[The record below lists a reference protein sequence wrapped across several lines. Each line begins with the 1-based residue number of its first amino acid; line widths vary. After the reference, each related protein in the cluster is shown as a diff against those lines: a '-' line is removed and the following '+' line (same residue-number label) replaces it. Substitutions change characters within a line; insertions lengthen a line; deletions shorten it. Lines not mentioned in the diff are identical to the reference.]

1 MPSPPRVD
9 WREIRRLYVDSS
21 DPVAAIARRFGLAPR
36 RIYDHARKDGWPR
49 RGVRGKPSP
58 TASIADVIEQPT
70 LSALAAAPPSALS
83 QRRALVRRLYRAI
96 DTKLKVMEL
105 RMEKELSSSTKTVP
119 SSADHERDTR
129 AIATLIKTLESVTEL
144 EIGLDR
150 PADGSPG
157 AASVVAPDERALAD
171 EAERFRRE
179 LAERLQRLTGSAS

>member
-9 WREIRRLYVDSS
+9 WPEIRRFYADSNE
-21 DPVAAIARRFGLAPR
+21 PVAAIARRLGVAPR
-36 RIYDHARKDGWPR
+36 AIYDRARKDGWPR
-49 RGVRGKPSP
+49 RADRRKPPDAPS
-58 TASIADVIEQPT
+58 QPE
-70 LSALAAAPPSALS
+70 APPLAMVDVPAGLA

-105 RMEKELSSSTKTVP
+105 RMEKELTSSSKPVP

-150 PADGSPG
+150 ASGETTG
-157 AASVVAPDERALAD
+157 NAAAGPDNARALAD
-171 EAERFRRE
+171 EADRFRRE
-179 LAERLQRLTGSAS
+179 LAERLQRLTSPPA

>member
-9 WREIRRLYVDSS
+9 WHEIRRLYVDS
-21 DPVAAIARRFGLAPR
+21 DEPVAAIARRLGVAPR
-36 RIYDHARKDGWPR
+36 AIYDRARKDDWPR
-49 RGVRGKPSP
+49 RADRGKPP
-58 TASIADVIEQPT
+58 CVPPETQ
-70 LSALAAAPPSALS
+70 APPLVTAGVPAGLA

-105 RMEKELSSSTKTVP
+105 RMEKELTSSSKPAP

-150 PADGSPG
+150 AAGGSPAN
-157 AASVVAPDERALAD
+157 AAAGPDDARAIAD
-171 EAERFRRE
+171 EADRFRRE
-179 LAERLQRLTGSAS
+179 LAERLQRLTSPPA